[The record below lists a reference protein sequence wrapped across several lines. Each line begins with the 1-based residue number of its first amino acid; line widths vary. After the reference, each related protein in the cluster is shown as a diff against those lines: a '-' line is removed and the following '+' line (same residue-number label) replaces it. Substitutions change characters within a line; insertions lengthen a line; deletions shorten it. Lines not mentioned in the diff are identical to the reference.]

1 MHRVLFSGFAMRNIH
16 VGVRNQSFSIS
27 RLKKPWSMDMMQ
39 NDNFFISLSKYLLL
53 PLFIIWR
60 YFLVSETKDALR
72 GRLYLVYSYSRKVIK
87 RRRGCSPSSAA
98 RSVQGGLPVNKA
110 TTFRDSYSD
119 RLSRLLILDI
129 STLVASNLHYTDI
142 QSLSLASSQILEAL
156 FPTGNLRHYSAHFR
170 RNTCNP
176 TGKTRCWHCE
186 VQICDVR

>member
-1 MHRVLFSGFAMRNIH
+1 MRNLH
-16 VGVRNQSFSIS
+16 VGFRSQSFSIS
-27 RLKKPWSMDMMQ
+27 RLKKPWNVDMMQ
-39 NDNFFISLSKYLLL
+39 NDNVFNSLLKYLLL
-53 PLFIIWR
+53 PLYIIWR
-60 YFLVSETKDALR
+60 YFMVSETKGALR
-72 GRLYLVYSYSRKVIK
+72 ARLYLVYSYSRKVIR
-87 RRRGCSPSSAA
+87 RRRGRSPSSAA

-142 QSLSLASSQILEAL
+142 QSLSLASSQILETL
-156 FPTGNLRHYSAHFR
+156 FPTGSLKYYSAHLR
-170 RNTCNP
+170 LNSCNP